1 MPQATLVYIAEI
13 RSLYVWFKGGS
24 LQYISK
30 RKKKKREEKKDA
42 FSSHKQPSLKFVL
55 LKPKYTHREKGLEKP
70 YYP

>member
-1 MPQATLVYIAEI
+1 MYDLKVAVCNTFL
-13 RSLYVWFKGGS
+13 KG
-24 LQYISK
+24 
-30 RKKKKREEKKDA
+30 KKKKREEKKDA